1 MNDDYIFNAVGKIS
15 DELISEADED
25 KVRAYYILKRKNK
38 KSKFLKIGTMAAGIV
53 IIIGIVIPLIRYNFT
68 IPGNNASDGNGNGG
82 KPGASESLKGVE
94 SYPCST
100 DSSAGEHIESS
111 GEPGATD
118 APGEKENTIKI
129 GNLSLTVASLSF
141 DDINNRDAARIS
153 VSSSETAGDPVSKL
167 YIASD
172 AYKIIGVSM
181 SGKELKAVTVNNV
194 TCYEIDIPE
203 GVLSFDIMFEGHA
216 FTDNNG
222 ALKRQVNFRVYADC
236 VSKDTLSFIALSP
249 KVNN

>member
-53 IIIGIVIPLIRYNFT
+53 IIIGILIPLIGYNFT
-68 IPGNNASDGNGNGG
+68 VPGNNAPDGNGG
-82 KPGASESLKGVE
+82 KPGASESLKGGE

-100 DSSAGEHIESS
+100 DSGAGEHTESP

-118 APGEKENTIKI
+118 TPGEKENTIKI
-129 GNLSLTVASLSF
+129 GNLSLSVASISF
-141 DDINNRDAARIS
+141 DDINNRDVAHIS
-153 VSSSETAGDPVSKL
+153 VSSSEAAGIPVSKL

-172 AYKIIGVSM
+172 AYKIIGIMVSE
-181 SGKELKAVTVNNV
+181 KELKAVTINNV
-194 TCYEIDIPE
+194 TCYEIDVPE
-203 GVLSFDIMFEGHA
+203 GALSLDIIFEGHT

-222 ALKRQVNFRVYADC
+222 VLKKQVKFKIYANRV
-236 VSKDTLSFIALSP
+236 SEDTLSFIALSP
-249 KVNN
+249 R

>member
-38 KSKFLKIGTMAAGIV
+38 KSKFLKIGTMAADIV
-53 IIIGIVIPLIRYNFT
+53 IIISILIPLIGYNFT
-68 IPGNNASDGNGNGG
+68 VPGNNAPDGNGNSSGPNAG
-82 KPGASESLKGVE
+82 ESLKGAE
-94 SYPCST
+94 SYPCGT

-118 APGEKENTIKI
+118 TPGEKENTIKI
-129 GNLSLTVASLSF
+129 GNLSLSVVSISF
-141 DDINNRDAARIS
+141 DDINNRDVAHIS
-153 VSSSETAGDPVSKL
+153 VSSSEAAGIPISKL

-172 AYKIIGVSM
+172 AYKIIGIMVSE
-181 SGKELKAVTVNNV
+181 KELKAVTVNNV
-194 TCYEIDIPE
+194 TCYEIDVPE
-203 GVLSFDIMFEGHA
+203 GALSLDIMFEGHT

-222 ALKRQVNFRVYADC
+222 VLKKQVKFKIYANC
-236 VSKDTLSFIALSP
+236 VSEDTLSFIALSP
-249 KVNN
+249 R

>member
-25 KVRAYYILKRKNK
+25 KVRAYYVLKRKNK

-68 IPGNNASDGNGNGG
+68 VPGNNASDGNGNGSRPDAG
-82 KPGASESLKGVE
+82 ESLKGVE

-141 DDINNRDAARIS
+141 DDINNRDDARIS

-203 GVLSFDIMFEGHA
+203 GVLSFDIMFEGHT

-249 KVNN
+249 R